1 MANVR
6 VYGATRQSA
15 SRAGSPMLTGVLLG
29 AVLVI
34 AWVALV
40 WVTHNGVGL
49 SAWGVGALLGV
60 VVAKVAR
67 PPGKAT
73 GMLAAVLTIGT
84 VLLAK
89 VCVVVFALQPILH
102 DELARNQETITALYM
117 VEMTKSRSFSPALQ
131 ADLESHP
138 AVVRDTG
145 LFGAGYELRYRMI
158 SEAQTRA
165 REASR
170 PERERLVRVHLDRF
184 ISKLGFWVLFAATF
198 RLLDLLWIGLGVS
211 TAWKLG
217 QGIG

>member
-1 MANVR
+1 MLTVLLSCAKRAICCAQYYRIPPMANVR

-117 VEMTKSRSFSPALQ
+117 VEMTKSRSFSPTPGR
-131 ADLESHP
+131 SRIP
-138 AVVRDTG
+138 PCC
-145 LFGAGYELRYRMI
+145 GAG
-158 SEAQTRA
+158 
-165 REASR
+165 
-170 PERERLVRVHLDRF
+170 
-184 ISKLGFWVLFAATF
+184 
-198 RLLDLLWIGLGVS
+198 
-211 TAWKLG
+211 
-217 QGIG
+217 